1 MQLDFFGIPM
11 YITPGGVIL
20 AAFITFCIFN
30 IHQMILSFKRLSP
43 FKGDKLSNQSLF
55 FIYMV
60 RHDYFRDY
68 QGFHVENK
76 DEFQRKLWQVANIL
90 DVNRMQDK
98 SYREKFQPILQR
110 NHKYLLEA
118 YELFT
123 ALGHI
128 PLLKRTDVDMV
139 VKRTH
144 EILNIII
151 LDINETFKD
160 TGRPAA

>member
-1 MQLDFFGIPM
+1 M
-11 YITPGGVIL
+11 
-20 AAFITFCIFN
+20 
-30 IHQMILSFKRLSP
+30 
-43 FKGDKLSNQSLF
+43 
-55 FIYMV
+55 
-60 RHDYFRDY
+60 
-68 QGFHVENK
+68 
-76 DEFQRKLWQVANIL
+76 
-90 DVNRMQDK
+90 
-98 SYREKFQPILQR
+98 
-110 NHKYLLEA
+110 LEV